1 MHLSQFRDFI
11 AGRRKGLIAVFS
23 AQFIQFFYVYL
34 ILESVKMLLESPF
47 EGFYIDGY
55 SPLILIPLL
64 EVVELEKLSDDSIVV
79 SLVLQKGLPSTIFGL
94 GQSFYV

>member
-1 MHLSQFRDFI
+1 MHLSHVYDFI
-11 AGRRKGLIAVFS
+11 ARRFKSLIAVFS
-23 AQFIQFFYVYL
+23 AQLIQFFYL
-34 ILESVKMLLESPF
+34 HFILESAKVLLESPF